1 MSLKNTAPQGV
12 AKAAL
17 SLSQA
22 AVNYG
27 GTLLYPDCHF
37 ARVCTDTRS
46 LSSGDLFVALRGEN
60 FDAHQF
66 LESAALKACG
76 MVVEQPDKRLA
87 IPQWVVPNTLLAL
100 GQLGALARNAF
111 KGPLIAITGS
121 GGKTT
126 VKEMLAVILRC
137 QGEVLATAG
146 NLNNHIGVP
155 QTLLKLQSEHQF
167 AVIEMGASAGGE
179 IDYLCSI
186 ARPTIA
192 VVTNVMPAHVAGFG
206 SLAGVAS
213 AKGEIYSGLDK
224 CGTAIL
230 NLDEPWYQ
238 QWRSSAHGIQAQSF
252 SVDNTTADFY
262 ASAVQFD
269 TEAYASFMLHSPLG
283 DIEIQLAIPGAHN
296 ISNALAA
303 AACAVAAGAD
313 LVSIAAGLAA
323 MAGAPG
329 RMERK
334 PGLCG
339 ARIIDDSYNANPG
352 SVKAAI
358 DALVAMPGKHL
369 LVLGDMGELGPKEKS
384 MHREIGVYARHAGVD
399 GLYTTGVLSAETAAG
414 FGEGSEHF
422 ADKAALSAALASQ
435 LNADAVVLVKGSRSA
450 AMEDVVAR
458 IIEEND

>member
-1 MSLKNTAPQGV
+1 MTIQRVTTTG
-12 AKAAL
+12 L

-46 LSSGDLFVALRGEN
+46 LASGDLFVALRGDN

-76 MVVEQPDKRLA
+76 MVVETPDKRLA
-87 IPQWVVPNTLLAL
+87 IPQWVVPNTVQAL
-100 GQLGALARNAF
+100 GQLAALARNTFA
-111 KGPLIAITGS
+111 GPLIAITGS

-137 QGEVLATAG
+137 KGEVLATAG

-155 QTLLKLQSEHQF
+155 QTLLKLQPEHQF

-230 NLDEPWYQ
+230 NLDEPWYE
-238 QWRSSAHGIQAQSF
+238 QWRGGAHGTHSQSF
-252 SVDNTTADFY
+252 SVDNSAADFY
-262 ASAVQFD
+262 TSAVQFD
-269 TEAYASFMLHSPLG
+269 TAGCASFMLHSPLG
-283 DIEIQLAIPGAHN
+283 EIEVQLAIPGAHN

-323 MAGAPG
+323 VAAAPG
-329 RMERK
+329 RMESK
-334 PGLCG
+334 PGIHG

-358 DALVAMPGKHL
+358 DALVTMPGRHL
-369 LVLGDMGELGPKEKS
+369 LVLGDMGELGPKEKA
-384 MHREIGVYARHAGVD
+384 MHREIGIYARNAGVE
-399 GLYTTGVLSAETAAG
+399 GLFTTGLLSAEIATA

-422 ADKAALSAALASQ
+422 ADKAALSVALNKQ
-435 LNADAVVLVKGSRSA
+435 LNSAAIVLVKGSRSA
-450 AMEDVVAR
+450 AMEEVVAQ

>member
-1 MSLKNTAPQGV
+1 MMLQRGSGQGV
-12 AKAAL
+12 AAL

-46 LSSGDLFVALRGEN
+46 LASGDLFVALRGDN

-76 MVVEQPDKRLA
+76 MVVERPDKRLA
-87 IPQWVVPNTLLAL
+87 IPQWVVPNTLQAL
-100 GQLGALARNAF
+100 GQLAVLARSAF
-111 KGPLIAITGS
+111 SGPLLAITGS

-137 QGEVLATAG
+137 KGAVLATEG

-155 QTLLKLQSEHQF
+155 QTLLKLQAQDQF
-167 AVIEMGASAGGE
+167 AVIEMGASASGE

-206 SLAGVAS
+206 SLGGVAS
-213 AKGEIYSGLDK
+213 AKGEIYRGLDK

-230 NLDEPWYQ
+230 NLDEPWYE
-238 QWRSSAHGIQAQSF
+238 QWRTSARGTHTQSF
-252 SVDNTTADFY
+252 SVANSAADFY

-269 TEAYASFMLHSPLG
+269 TEACAHFMLHSPLG
-283 DIEIQLAIPGAHN
+283 EIEIQLAVPGAHN
-296 ISNALAA
+296 IANALAA

-313 LVSIAAGLAA
+313 LVSIAVGLAA
-323 MAGAPG
+323 MTAAPG
-329 RMERK
+329 RMQRK
-334 PGLCG
+334 PGRCG
-339 ARIIDDSYNANPG
+339 ARVIDDSYNANPG
-352 SVKAAI
+352 SVQAAI
-358 DALVAMPGKHL
+358 DALVTMPGKHL
-369 LVLGDMGELGPKEKS
+369 LVLGDMGELGSKEKS
-384 MHREIGVYARHAGVD
+384 MHRDIGVYARNAGVD
-399 GLYTTGVLSAETAAG
+399 ALFTTGLLSAEMSVA
-414 FGEGSEHF
+414 FGKGAEHF
-422 ADKAALSAALASQ
+422 IDKAALSKALLQQ
-435 LNADAVVLVKGSRSA
+435 LEPDVVVLVKGSRSA
-450 AMEDVVAR
+450 AMEEVVAQ
-458 IIEEND
+458 IIEGNN

>member
-1 MSLKNTAPQGV
+1 MNSQSM
-12 AKAAL
+12 AAL

-27 GTLLYPDCHF
+27 GTLLYPDCRF
-37 ARVCTDTRS
+37 SSVCTDTRS
-46 LSSGDLFVALRGEN
+46 LASGDLFVALRGDN

-76 MVVEQPDKRLA
+76 MVVETPDKRLA
-87 IPQWVVPNTLLAL
+87 IPQWVVPNTVQAL
-100 GQLGALARNAF
+100 GQLGALARNTF
-111 KGPLIAITGS
+111 TGPLIAITGS

-137 QGEVLATAG
+137 KGEVLATAG

-155 QTLLKLQSEHQF
+155 QTLLRLQPEHQF

-206 SLAGVAS
+206 SLAGVAN

-230 NLDEPWYQ
+230 NLDEPWYE
-238 QWRSSAHGIQAQSF
+238 QWSRGAHGTHSQSF
-252 SVDNTTADFY
+252 SVDNQSADFY
-262 ASAVQFD
+262 ASNVQFD
-269 TEAYASFMLHSPLG
+269 TAACASFILHSPLG
-283 DIEIQLAIPGAHN
+283 EIEIQLAIPGAHN
-296 ISNALAA
+296 VSNALAA

-323 MAGAPG
+323 MAAAPG
-329 RMERK
+329 RMESK
-334 PGLCG
+334 PGIRG

-358 DALVAMPGKHL
+358 DALVAMPGRHL
-369 LVLGDMGELGPKEKS
+369 LVLGDMAELGPKEKA
-384 MHREIGVYARHAGVD
+384 MHREIGVYARKAGVG
-399 GLYTTGVLSAETAAG
+399 GLFTTGALSAETTFA
-414 FGEGSEHF
+414 FGECGEHF
-422 ADKAALSAALASQ
+422 VDKAALSTALIDQ
-435 LNADAVVLVKGSRSA
+435 LTSDVVVLVKGSRSA
-450 AMEDVVAR
+450 AMEDVVAH
-458 IIEEND
+458 IIEESD

>member
-1 MSLKNTAPQGV
+1 MSLQDTT
-12 AKAAL
+12 AL

-46 LSSGDLFVALRGEN
+46 LANGDLFVALRGDN

-76 MVVEQPDKRLA
+76 MVVETPDKRLA
-87 IPQWVVPNTLLAL
+87 IPQWVVPNTVQAL
-100 GQLGALARNAF
+100 GQLGALARNTF
-111 KGPLIAITGS
+111 SGPLRAITGS

-126 VKEMLAVILRC
+126 VKDMLAVILGC
-137 QGEVLATAG
+137 KGEVLATAG
-146 NLNNHIGVP
+146 NLNNQIGVP
-155 QTLLKLQSEHQF
+155 QTLLRLQAEHQF
-167 AVIEMGASAGGE
+167 AVVEMGASAGGE

-230 NLDEPWYQ
+230 NFDEPWYA
-238 QWRSSAHGIQAQSF
+238 QWRRGAHGTQSQSF
-252 SVDNTTADFY
+252 SVANSAADFY
-262 ASAVQFD
+262 ASNVQFN
-269 TEAYASFMLHSPLG
+269 TAACARFTLHSPLG
-283 DIEIQLAIPGAHN
+283 EIEIQLAIPGAHN

-313 LVSIAAGLAA
+313 LLSVAAGLAA
-323 MAGAPG
+323 MSAAPG
-329 RMERK
+329 RMQSK
-334 PGLCG
+334 PGIRG

-358 DALVAMPGKHL
+358 DALVAMPGRHL
-369 LVLGDMGELGPKEKS
+369 LVLGDMAELGPNEKS
-384 MHREIGVYARHAGVD
+384 MHREVGTYARHAGID
-399 GLYTTGVLSAETAAG
+399 GLFTTGDLSAETASA

-422 ADKAALSAALASQ
+422 ADKAALSAALNKQ
-435 LNADAVVLVKGSRSA
+435 LNSAATVLVKGSRSA
-450 AMEDVVAR
+450 AMEDVVAH
-458 IIEEND
+458 IIEENH

>member
-1 MSLKNTAPQGV
+1 MTLQGTARAG
-12 AKAAL
+12 L

-22 AVNYG
+22 AVAYG

-37 ARVCTDTRS
+37 SRVCTDTRS
-46 LSSGDLFVALRGEN
+46 LASGDLFVALRGDN

-76 MVVEQPDKRLA
+76 MVVESPDKRLA
-87 IPQWVVPNTLLAL
+87 IPQWVVPNTVQAL

-111 KGPLIAITGS
+111 TGPLIAITGS

-137 QGEVLATAG
+137 KGEVLATAG

-155 QTLLKLQSEHQF
+155 QTLLKLQPEHQY

-179 IDYLCSI
+179 IDYLCRI

-230 NLDEPWYQ
+230 NLDEPWYE
-238 QWRSSAHGIQAQSF
+238 QWRARVHGTHSYSF
-252 SVDNTTADFY
+252 SADNAAADFY
-262 ASAVQFD
+262 ASHVQFN
-269 TEAYASFMLHSPLG
+269 TEACASFILHSPLG
-283 DIEIQLAIPGAHN
+283 EIEIQLAIPGAHN
-296 ISNALAA
+296 VSNALAA
-303 AACAVAAGAD
+303 AACAVAAGTD

-323 MAGAPG
+323 MAAAPG
-329 RMERK
+329 RMESK
-334 PGLCG
+334 PGICG

-358 DALVAMPGKHL
+358 DALVAMPGRHL
-369 LVLGDMGELGPKEKS
+369 LVLGDMAELGPQETA
-384 MHREIGVYARHAGVD
+384 MHREVGVYARKAGVD
-399 GLYTTGVLSAETAAG
+399 KLYTTGVLSAEITAA
-414 FGEGSEHF
+414 FGEGGEHF
-422 ADKAALSAALASQ
+422 TDKVALSAVLGRQ
-435 LNADAVVLVKGSRSA
+435 LTSDAVVLVKGSRSA
-450 AMEDVVAR
+450 AMEEVVAQL
-458 IIEEND
+458 IEEND

>member
-1 MSLKNTAPQGV
+1 MSLQAMT
-12 AKAAL
+12 AL

-37 ARVCTDTRS
+37 SSVCTDTRS
-46 LSSGDLFVALRGEN
+46 LASGDLFVALRGDN

-76 MVVEQPDKRLA
+76 MVVETPDKRLA
-87 IPQWVVPNTLLAL
+87 IPQWVVPNTVQAL
-100 GQLGALARNAF
+100 GQLGALARNTF
-111 KGPLIAITGS
+111 TGPLIAITGS

-137 QGEVLATAG
+137 KGEVLATAG

-155 QTLLKLQSEHQF
+155 QTLLRLQPKHQF

-206 SLAGVAS
+206 SLAGVAR

-230 NLDEPWYQ
+230 NLDEPWYA
-238 QWRSSAHGIQAQSF
+238 QWRRGAHGTHSQSF
-252 SVDNTTADFY
+252 SVENSAADFY
-262 ASAVQFD
+262 ASDVQFN
-269 TEAYASFMLHSPLG
+269 TAACARFTLHSPLG
-283 DIEIQLAIPGAHN
+283 EIEIQLAIPGAHN

-313 LVSIAAGLAA
+313 LVSVAAGLAE
-323 MAGAPG
+323 MAAPPG
-329 RMERK
+329 RMENK
-334 PGLCG
+334 SGICG
-339 ARIIDDSYNANPG
+339 SRVIDDSYNANPG

-358 DALVAMPGKHL
+358 DALVAMPGRHL
-369 LVLGDMGELGPKEKS
+369 LVLGDMAELGPSEKS
-384 MHREIGVYARHAGVD
+384 MHREIGAYARNAGID
-399 GLYTTGVLSAETAAG
+399 GLFTTGVLSAESASA

-422 ADKAALSAALASQ
+422 ADKAALTAALSEQ
-435 LNADAVVLVKGSRSA
+435 LNSAAVVLVKGSRSA
-450 AMEDVVAR
+450 AMEDVVAD

>member
-1 MSLKNTAPQGV
+1 MTTMT
-12 AKAAL
+12 L

-22 AVNYG
+22 ALTYG

-37 ARVCTDTRS
+37 SRICTDTRA
-46 LSSGDLFVALRGEN
+46 LANGDLFVALRGVN

-76 MVVEQPDKRLA
+76 MVVERPDKRLA
-87 IPQWVVPNTLLAL
+87 IPQWVVPNTTQAL
-100 GQLGALARNAF
+100 GQLAALARNAF
-111 KGPLIAITGS
+111 SGPLIGITGS

-137 QGEVLATAG
+137 KGEVLATAG

-155 QTLLKLQSEHQF
+155 QTLLKLQPEHQY
-167 AVIEMGASAGGE
+167 AVIEMGASAAGE

-192 VVTNVMPAHVAGFG
+192 VVSNVMPAHVAGFG

-213 AKGEIYSGLDK
+213 AKGEIYRGLDK
-224 CGTAIL
+224 SGTAIL
-230 NLDEPWYQ
+230 NLDEPWYE
-238 QWRSSAHGIQAQSF
+238 QWRTGAHGTQSLSF
-252 SVDNTTADFY
+252 SVDNKAADFY

-269 TEAYASFMLHSPLG
+269 TAACASFTLHSPLG
-283 DIEIQLAIPGAHN
+283 EIEIQLAIAGAHN

-313 LVSIAAGLAA
+313 LVSIGAGLAA
-323 MAGAPG
+323 MAAAPG
-329 RMERK
+329 RMESKAGRH
-334 PGLCG
+334 G

-352 SVKAAI
+352 SVVAAI
-358 DALVAMPGKHL
+358 DALVTMPGRHL
-369 LVLGDMGELGPKEKS
+369 LVLGDMGELGPKEKA
-384 MHREIGVYARHAGVD
+384 MHRDIGVYARNAGVD
-399 GLYTTGVLSAETAAG
+399 ALFTTGPLSVETAAG
-414 FGEGSEHF
+414 FGVGGEYFS
-422 ADKAALSAALASQ
+422 DKSTLGAALSRQ
-435 LNADAVVLVKGSRSA
+435 LKADAVVLVKGSRSA
-450 AMEDVVAR
+450 AMEEVVAQ

>member
-1 MSLKNTAPQGV
+1 MSSQSM
-12 AKAAL
+12 AAL

-46 LSSGDLFVALRGEN
+46 LASGDLFVALRGDN

-76 MVVEQPDKRLA
+76 MVVETPDKRLA
-87 IPQWVVPNTLLAL
+87 IPQWVVPNTVQAL

-111 KGPLIAITGS
+111 AGPLIAITGS

-137 QGEVLATAG
+137 KGEVLATAG

-155 QTLLKLQSEHQF
+155 QTLLRLQPEHQF

-230 NLDEPWYQ
+230 NLDELWYE
-238 QWRSSAHGIQAQSF
+238 QWLRGAHGIHSQSF
-252 SVDNTTADFY
+252 SVENSSADFY
-262 ASAVQFD
+262 TSAVQFN
-269 TEAYASFMLHSPLG
+269 TEACASFILHSPLG
-283 DIEIQLAIPGAHN
+283 EIEIQLAIPGAHN

-303 AACAVAAGAD
+303 AACAVEAGAD

-323 MAGAPG
+323 MAAAPG

-334 PGLCG
+334 SGLCG

-352 SVKAAI
+352 SVVAAI

-369 LVLGDMGELGPKEKS
+369 LVLGDMAELGPKEKA
-384 MHREIGVYARHAGVD
+384 MHREIGVYARNAGID
-399 GLYTTGVLSAETAAG
+399 GLFTTGVLSAETASA
-414 FGEGSEHF
+414 FGEDSGHF
-422 ADKAALSAALASQ
+422 ADKAALSAALSKQ
-435 LNADAVVLVKGSRSA
+435 LNSDAVVLVKGSRSA
-450 AMEDVVAR
+450 AMDEVVAQ
-458 IIEEND
+458 IIEENN

>member
-1 MSLKNTAPQGV
+1 MSSQST
-12 AKAAL
+12 AL

-37 ARVCTDTRS
+37 SRVCTDTRS
-46 LSSGDLFVALRGEN
+46 LANGDLFVALRGEN

-76 MVVEQPDKRLA
+76 MVVESPDKSLA
-87 IPQWVVPNTLLAL
+87 IPQWVVPDTVQAL
-100 GQLGALARNAF
+100 GQLAALARNTF
-111 KGPLIAITGS
+111 TGPLIAITGS

-137 QGEVLATAG
+137 SGEVLATAG

-155 QTLLKLQSEHQF
+155 QTLLKLQPEHQF

-230 NLDEPWYQ
+230 NLDEPWYE
-238 QWRSSAHGIQAQSF
+238 QWHRGAQGTHSQSF
-252 SVDNTTADFY
+252 SVDNNSADFY
-262 ASAVQFD
+262 ASAVQFN
-269 TEAYASFMLHSPLG
+269 TEACASFILHSSLG
-283 DIEIQLAIPGAHN
+283 EIDIQLAIPGAHN

-323 MAGAPG
+323 MAAAPG

-334 PGLCG
+334 AGLSG

-352 SVKAAI
+352 SVVAAI

-369 LVLGDMGELGPKEKS
+369 LVLGDMAELGPKEKA
-384 MHREIGVYARHAGVD
+384 MHREVGVYARKAGVD
-399 GLYTTGVLSAETAAG
+399 GLFTTGVLSAEIASA

-422 ADKAALSAALASQ
+422 ADKATLSTALVGQ
-435 LNADAVVLVKGSRSA
+435 LKGDVVVLVKGSRSA
-450 AMEDVVAR
+450 AMEDVVAQ

>member
-1 MSLKNTAPQGV
+1 MSSQST
-12 AKAAL
+12 AL

-37 ARVCTDTRS
+37 SRVCTDTRS
-46 LSSGDLFVALRGEN
+46 LANGDLFVALRGEN

-76 MVVEQPDKRLA
+76 MVVESPDKSLA
-87 IPQWVVPNTLLAL
+87 IPQWVVPDTVQAL
-100 GQLGALARNAF
+100 GQLAALARNTF
-111 KGPLIAITGS
+111 TGPLIAITGS

-137 QGEVLATAG
+137 SGEVLATAG

-155 QTLLKLQSEHQF
+155 QTLLKLQPEHQF

-230 NLDEPWYQ
+230 NLDEPWYE
-238 QWRSSAHGIQAQSF
+238 QWHRCAQGTHSQSF
-252 SVDNTTADFY
+252 SVDNNSADFY
-262 ASAVQFD
+262 ASAVQFN
-269 TEAYASFMLHSPLG
+269 TEACASFILHSSLG
-283 DIEIQLAIPGAHN
+283 EIDIQLAIPGAHN

-323 MAGAPG
+323 MAAAPG

-334 PGLCG
+334 AGLSG
-339 ARIIDDSYNANPG
+339 TRIIDDSYNANPG
-352 SVKAAI
+352 SVVAAI

-369 LVLGDMGELGPKEKS
+369 LVLGDMAELGPKEKA
-384 MHREIGVYARHAGVD
+384 MHREVGVYARKAGVD
-399 GLYTTGVLSAETAAG
+399 GLFTTGVLSAEIASA

-422 ADKAALSAALASQ
+422 ADKATLSTALVGQ
-435 LNADAVVLVKGSRSA
+435 LKGDVVVLVKGSRSA
-450 AMEDVVAR
+450 AMEDVVAQ

>member
-1 MSLKNTAPQGV
+1 MSLQTMAR
-12 AKAAL
+12 L

-37 ARVCTDTRS
+37 SRVCTDTRS
-46 LSSGDLFVALRGEN
+46 LVSGDLFVALRGDH

-66 LESAALKACG
+66 LQSAAQKACG
-76 MVVEQPDKRLA
+76 MVVETPDKCLA
-87 IPQWVVPNTLLAL
+87 IPQWVVPNTLRAL

-111 KGPLIAITGS
+111 TGPLIGITGS

-126 VKEMLAVILRC
+126 VKDMLAVILRC
-137 QGEVLATAG
+137 KGEVLATAG

-155 QTLLKLQSEHQF
+155 QTLLRLQPEHKF

-179 IDYLCSI
+179 IEYLCSI

-206 SLAGVAS
+206 SLAGVAR

-230 NLDEPWYQ
+230 NLDEPWYE
-238 QWRSSAHGIQAQSF
+238 QWCRGAHGTHIQSF
-252 SVDNTTADFY
+252 SVENSAADFY
-262 ASAVQFD
+262 TSKVQFN
-269 TEAYASFMLHSPLG
+269 TEACASFILHSPLG
-283 DIEIQLAIPGAHN
+283 EIEIQLAIPGAHN

-303 AACAVAAGAD
+303 AACAVTAGAD
-313 LVSIAAGLAA
+313 LVSVAAGLAA
-323 MAGAPG
+323 MAAAPG
-329 RMERK
+329 RMENK
-334 PGLCG
+334 PGIHG

-358 DALVAMPGKHL
+358 DALVAMPGEHL
-369 LVLGDMGELGPKEKS
+369 LVLGDMAELGTNEKT
-384 MHREIGVYARHAGVD
+384 MHREIGAYARNAGID
-399 GLYTTGVLSAETAAG
+399 RLFTTGVLSAETGSA

-422 ADKAALSAALASQ
+422 ADKAALSAALSEQ
-435 LNADAVVLVKGSRSA
+435 LNSAVAVLVKGSRSA
-450 AMEDVVAR
+450 AMEDVVAQ

>member
-1 MSLKNTAPQGV
+1 MSSQSHT
-12 AKAAL
+12 AL

-37 ARVCTDTRS
+37 ASVCTDTRS
-46 LSSGDLFVALRGEN
+46 LASGDLFVALRGEN

-76 MVVEQPDKRLA
+76 MVVETPDKSLA
-87 IPQWVVPNTLLAL
+87 IPQWVVPNTVQAL
-100 GQLGALARNAF
+100 GQLAALARNTFA
-111 KGPLIAITGS
+111 GPLIAITGS

-126 VKEMLAVILRC
+126 VKDMLAVILRC
-137 QGEVLATAG
+137 SGEVLATAG

-155 QTLLKLQSEHQF
+155 QTLLKLQPEHQF

-206 SLAGVAS
+206 SLVGVAS

-230 NLDEPWYQ
+230 NLDEPWYE
-238 QWRSSAHGIQAQSF
+238 QWHRGAHGTHSQSF
-252 SVDNTTADFY
+252 SVDNKAADFY
-262 ASAVQFD
+262 TSNVQFD
-269 TEAYASFMLHSPLG
+269 TEACASFILHSPLG
-283 DIEIQLAIPGAHN
+283 EIEIQLAISGAHN

-323 MAGAPG
+323 MAAAPG

-334 PGLCG
+334 AGLSG

-352 SVKAAI
+352 SVVAAI

-369 LVLGDMGELGPKEKS
+369 LVLGDMAELGPKEKA
-384 MHREIGVYARHAGVD
+384 MHREVGVYARKAGVD
-399 GLYTTGVLSAETAAG
+399 GLFTTGVLSAETASA

-422 ADKAALSAALASQ
+422 ADKATLCTALIGQ
-435 LNADAVVLVKGSRSA
+435 LNSNAVVLVKGSRSA
-450 AMEDVVAR
+450 AMEDVVAQ

>member
-1 MSLKNTAPQGV
+1 MSLQNIAP
-12 AKAAL
+12 L

-37 ARVCTDTRS
+37 SNVCTDTRS
-46 LSSGDLFVALRGEN
+46 LANGDLFVALRGDN

-76 MVVEQPDKRLA
+76 MVVEAPDKRLA
-87 IPQWVVPNTLLAL
+87 IPQWVVPNTVQAL
-100 GQLGALARNAF
+100 GQLGALARNRF
-111 KGPLIAITGS
+111 TGPLIAITGS

-126 VKEMLAVILRC
+126 VKDMLAVILRC

-155 QTLLKLQSEHQF
+155 QTLLRLQAEHQF
-167 AVIEMGASAGGE
+167 AVIEMGASGGGE

-213 AKGEIYSGLDK
+213 AKGEIYSGLDN
-224 CGTAIL
+224 CGIAIL
-230 NLDEPWYQ
+230 NFDEPWYG
-238 QWRSSAHGIQAQSF
+238 QWRRRAHGTHCQSF
-252 SVDNTTADFY
+252 SVENSAADFY
-262 ASAVQFD
+262 ASNVQFN
-269 TEAYASFMLHSPLG
+269 TAACARFMLHSPLG
-283 DIEIQLAIPGAHN
+283 EIEIQLAIPGAHN

-313 LVSIAAGLAA
+313 LVSIAAGLAC
-323 MAGAPG
+323 MAAAPG
-329 RMERK
+329 RMESK
-334 PGLCG
+334 PGVFG
-339 ARIIDDSYNANPG
+339 ARVIDDSYNANPG

-358 DALVAMPGKHL
+358 DALVAMPGRHL
-369 LVLGDMGELGPKEKS
+369 LVLGDMAELGPKEKV
-384 MHREIGVYARHAGVD
+384 MHREMGVYARNAGID
-399 GLYTTGVLSAETAAG
+399 RLFTTGVLSAETAAA

-422 ADKAALSAALASQ
+422 ADKDMLSVALSKQ
-435 LNADAVVLVKGSRSA
+435 LNSAATVLVKGSRSA
-450 AMEDVVAR
+450 AMEDVVAQ

>member
-1 MSLKNTAPQGV
+1 MSLQDTT
-12 AKAAL
+12 AL

-46 LSSGDLFVALRGEN
+46 LANGDLFVALRGDN

-76 MVVEQPDKRLA
+76 MVVETPDKRLA
-87 IPQWVVPNTLLAL
+87 IPQWVVPNTVQAL
-100 GQLGALARNAF
+100 GQLGALARNTF
-111 KGPLIAITGS
+111 SGPLIAITGS

-126 VKEMLAVILRC
+126 VKDMLAVILGC
-137 QGEVLATAG
+137 KGEVLATAG
-146 NLNNHIGVP
+146 NLNNQIGVP
-155 QTLLKLQSEHQF
+155 QTLLRLQAEHQF
-167 AVIEMGASAGGE
+167 AVVEMGASAGGE

-230 NLDEPWYQ
+230 NFDEPWYA
-238 QWRSSAHGIQAQSF
+238 QWRRGAHGTQSQSF
-252 SVDNTTADFY
+252 SVANSAADFY
-262 ASAVQFD
+262 ASNVQFN
-269 TEAYASFMLHSPLG
+269 TAACARFTLHSPLG
-283 DIEIQLAIPGAHN
+283 EIEIQLAIPGAHN

-313 LVSIAAGLAA
+313 LLSVAAGLAA
-323 MAGAPG
+323 MSAAPG
-329 RMERK
+329 RMQSK
-334 PGLCG
+334 PGIRG

-358 DALVAMPGKHL
+358 DALVAMPGRHL
-369 LVLGDMGELGPKEKS
+369 LVLGDMAELGPNEKS
-384 MHREIGVYARHAGVD
+384 MHREVGTYARHAGID
-399 GLYTTGVLSAETAAG
+399 GLFTTGDLSAETASA

-422 ADKAALSAALASQ
+422 ADKTALSAALNKQ
-435 LNADAVVLVKGSRSA
+435 LNSAATVLVKGSRSA
-450 AMEDVVAR
+450 AMEDVVAH
-458 IIEEND
+458 IIEENH

>member
-1 MSLKNTAPQGV
+1 MSSQSNT
-12 AKAAL
+12 AL

-37 ARVCTDTRS
+37 ASVCTDTRS
-46 LSSGDLFVALRGEN
+46 LASGDLFVALRGEN

-76 MVVEQPDKRLA
+76 MVVERPDKSLA
-87 IPQWVVPNTLLAL
+87 IPQWVVPNTVQAL
-100 GQLGALARNAF
+100 GQLAALARNTF
-111 KGPLIAITGS
+111 TGPLIAITGS

-137 QGEVLATAG
+137 KGEVLATAG

-155 QTLLKLQSEHQF
+155 QTLLKLQPEHQF
-167 AVIEMGASAGGE
+167 AVIEMGASASGE

-206 SLAGVAS
+206 SL
-213 AKGEIYSGLDK
+213 
-224 CGTAIL
+224 IL
-230 NLDEPWYQ
+230 NLDEAWHE
-238 QWRSSAHGIQAQSF
+238 QWRRGTRGTHSQSF
-252 SVDNTTADFY
+252 SVDNNSADFY

-269 TEAYASFMLHSPLG
+269 TEACASFILHSPLG
-283 DIEIQLAIPGAHN
+283 EIEIQLAIPGAHN

-303 AACAVAAGAD
+303 AACAVAAEAD

-323 MAGAPG
+323 MAAAPG

-334 PGLCG
+334 AGLSG

-352 SVKAAI
+352 SVVAAI

-369 LVLGDMGELGPKEKS
+369 LVLGDMAELGPKEKA
-384 MHREIGVYARHAGVD
+384 MHREVGVYARKAGVD
-399 GLYTTGVLSAETAAG
+399 GLLTTGVLSAEIASA

-422 ADKAALSAALASQ
+422 ADKATLSTALVGQ
-435 LNADAVVLVKGSRSA
+435 LNSNAVVLVKGSRSA
-450 AMEDVVAR
+450 AMEDVVAQ

>member
-1 MSLKNTAPQGV
+1 MSLQTMTS
-12 AKAAL
+12 L

-37 ARVCTDTRS
+37 SRVCTDTRS
-46 LSSGDLFVALRGEN
+46 LVSGDLFVALRGDN

-76 MVVEQPDKRLA
+76 MVVETPDKRLA
-87 IPQWVVPNTLLAL
+87 IPQWVVPNTVQAL
-100 GQLGALARNAF
+100 GQLGALARRTF
-111 KGPLIAITGS
+111 TGPLIAITGS

-126 VKEMLAVILRC
+126 VKDMLAVILRC
-137 QGEVLATAG
+137 KGEVLATAG
-146 NLNNHIGVP
+146 NLNNHVGVP
-155 QTLLKLQSEHQF
+155 QTLLRLQTRHQL
-167 AVIEMGASAGGE
+167 AVIEMGASARGE

-230 NLDEPWYQ
+230 NLDEPWYG
-238 QWRSSAHGIQAQSF
+238 QWRRRAHGIYCQSF
-252 SVDNTTADFY
+252 SVENSAADFY
-262 ASAVQFD
+262 ASNVQFN
-269 TEAYASFMLHSPLG
+269 TAACARFMLHSPLG
-283 DIEIQLAIPGAHN
+283 RIEIQLAIPGAHN

-303 AACAVAAGAD
+303 AACAVAAGVD

-323 MAGAPG
+323 MEAAPG
-329 RMERK
+329 RMESK
-334 PGLCG
+334 PGLRG

-369 LVLGDMGELGPKEKS
+369 LVLGDMAELGPGEKA
-384 MHREIGVYARHAGVD
+384 MHREIGAYADNAGID
-399 GLYTTGVLSAETAAG
+399 RLFTTGVLSVETVSA
-414 FGEGSEHF
+414 FGEGGEHF
-422 ADKAALSAALASQ
+422 ADKAALSAALSEH
-435 LNADAVVLVKGSRSA
+435 LNSAVVVLVKGSRSA
-450 AMEDVVAR
+450 AMEDVVAH

>member
-1 MSLKNTAPQGV
+1 MSLQDTT
-12 AKAAL
+12 AL

-46 LSSGDLFVALRGEN
+46 LANGDLFVALRGDN

-76 MVVEQPDKRLA
+76 MVVETPDKRLA
-87 IPQWVVPNTLLAL
+87 IPQWVVPNTVQAL
-100 GQLGALARNAF
+100 GQLGALARNTF
-111 KGPLIAITGS
+111 SGPLIAITGS

-126 VKEMLAVILRC
+126 VKDMLAVILGC
-137 QGEVLATAG
+137 KGEVLATAG
-146 NLNNHIGVP
+146 NLNNQIGVP
-155 QTLLKLQSEHQF
+155 QTLLRLQAEHQF
-167 AVIEMGASAGGE
+167 AVVEMGASAGGE

-230 NLDEPWYQ
+230 NFDEPWYA
-238 QWRSSAHGIQAQSF
+238 QWRRGAHGTQSQSF
-252 SVDNTTADFY
+252 SVANSAADFY
-262 ASAVQFD
+262 ASNVQFN
-269 TEAYASFMLHSPLG
+269 TAACARFTLHSPLG
-283 DIEIQLAIPGAHN
+283 EIEIQLAIPGAHN

-313 LVSIAAGLAA
+313 LLSVAAGLAA
-323 MAGAPG
+323 MSAAPG
-329 RMERK
+329 RMQSK
-334 PGLCG
+334 PGIRG

-358 DALVAMPGKHL
+358 DALVAMPGRHL
-369 LVLGDMGELGPKEKS
+369 LVLGDMAELGPNEKS
-384 MHREIGVYARHAGVD
+384 MHREVGTYARHAGID
-399 GLYTTGVLSAETAAG
+399 GLFTTGDLSAETASA

-422 ADKAALSAALASQ
+422 ADKAALSAALNKQ
-435 LNADAVVLVKGSRSA
+435 LNSAATVLVKGSRSA
-450 AMEDVVAR
+450 AMEDVVAH
-458 IIEEND
+458 IIEENH

>member
-1 MSLKNTAPQGV
+1 MMTAG
-12 AKAAL
+12 L

-22 AVNYG
+22 AITYG

-46 LSSGDLFVALRGEN
+46 LASGDLFVALRGEN

-76 MVVEQPDKRLA
+76 MVVEKPNKCLA
-87 IPQWVVPNTLLAL
+87 IPQWVVPNTLQAL
-100 GQLGALARNAF
+100 GQLAALARKPF
-111 KGPLIAITGS
+111 TGPLIAITGS

-126 VKEMLAVILRC
+126 VKDMLAVILRC
-137 QGEVLATAG
+137 KGEVLATQG

-155 QTLLKLQSEHQF
+155 QTLLGLQAKHQY
-167 AVIEMGASAGGE
+167 AVIEMGASAAGE

-192 VVTNVMPAHVAGFG
+192 VVTNVMPAHVASFG

-213 AKGEIYSGLDK
+213 AKGEIYRGLDSA
-224 CGTAIL
+224 GTAIL
-230 NLDEPWYQ
+230 NLDEPWYE
-238 QWRSSAHGIQAQSF
+238 QWRSGAHGIHNLSF
-252 SVDNTTADFY
+252 SVANSAADFY
-262 ASAVQFD
+262 PSNVQFD
-269 TEAYASFMLHSPLG
+269 IEACASFTLHSPLG
-283 DIEIQLAIPGAHN
+283 EIDIKLAIPGAHN

-313 LVSIAAGLAA
+313 LVAIAAGLAA
-323 MAGAPG
+323 MVAAPG
-329 RMERK
+329 RMQRK
-334 PGLCG
+334 AGSGG

-358 DALVAMPGKHL
+358 DALVAMPGKHY
-369 LVLGDMGELGPKEKS
+369 LVLGDMGELGPQEKA
-384 MHREIGVYARHAGVD
+384 MHREVGDYARNAGVD
-399 GLYTTGVLSAETAAG
+399 GLYTSGPLSAETTAA
-414 FGEGSEHF
+414 FGAGGEHF
-422 ADKAALSAALASQ
+422 ATKADLAQALLPR

-450 AMEDVVAR
+450 AMEEVVAH

>member
-1 MSLKNTAPQGV
+1 MRDAG
-12 AKAAL
+12 L

-37 ARVCTDTRS
+37 VRVCTDTRS
-46 LSSGDLFVALRGEN
+46 LANGDLFVALRGDN

-87 IPQWVVPNTLLAL
+87 IPQWVVPNTVQAL

-111 KGPLIAITGS
+111 NGPLIAITGS

-137 QGEVLATAG
+137 KGEVLATAG

-155 QTLLKLQSEHQF
+155 QTLLKLQPEHQF

-206 SLAGVAS
+206 SLAGVAN

-224 CGTAIL
+224 CGTAII
-230 NLDEPWYQ
+230 NLDEPWYE
-238 QWRSSAHGIQAQSF
+238 QWRSGAHGIESQSF
-252 SVDNTTADFY
+252 SVDNSAADFY
-262 ASAVQFD
+262 ASAVKFD
-269 TEAYASFMLHSPLG
+269 TEACASFILHSPLG
-283 DIEIQLAIPGAHN
+283 DIEIQLTIPGAHN

-303 AACAVAAGAD
+303 AACAVVAGAD

-323 MAGAPG
+323 MAAAPG

-334 PGLCG
+334 PGIRG
-339 ARIIDDSYNANPG
+339 ARVIDDSYNANPG

-369 LVLGDMGELGPKEKS
+369 LVLGDMAELGSKEKS
-384 MHREIGVYARHAGVD
+384 MHRDIGVYARNAGVD
-399 GLYTTGVLSAETAAG
+399 GLYTTGVLSAEIAAA

-422 ADKAALSAALASQ
+422 TDKVALSTALGSQ
-435 LNADAVVLVKGSRSA
+435 LNTDAVVLVKGSRSA
-450 AMEDVVAR
+450 AMEDVVAQ

>member
-1 MSLKNTAPQGV
+1 MSAQSMTV
-12 AKAAL
+12 L

-46 LSSGDLFVALRGEN
+46 LASGDLFVALRGDN

-76 MVVEQPDKRLA
+76 MVVETPDKRLA
-87 IPQWVVPNTLLAL
+87 IPQWVVPNTVQAL
-100 GQLGALARNAF
+100 GQLAALARNTF
-111 KGPLIAITGS
+111 TGPLIAITGS

-137 QGEVLATAG
+137 KGEVLATAG

-155 QTLLKLQSEHQF
+155 QTLLKLQPEHQF

-230 NLDEPWYQ
+230 NLDEPWYE
-238 QWRSSAHGIQAQSF
+238 QWLAGAHGTQSRSF
-252 SVDNTTADFY
+252 SADNSAADFY
-262 ASAVQFD
+262 ASNVQFD
-269 TEAYASFMLHSPLG
+269 TAACASFMLHSPLG

-323 MAGAPG
+323 MAAAPG
-329 RMERK
+329 RMESK
-334 PGLCG
+334 PGIHG

-358 DALVAMPGKHL
+358 DALVSMPGKHL
-369 LVLGDMGELGPKEKS
+369 LVLGDMGELGPKEKA
-384 MHREIGVYARHAGVD
+384 MHREIGVYARNAGVD
-399 GLYTTGVLSAETAAG
+399 GLFTTGLLSAETAFA

-422 ADKAALSAALASQ
+422 ADKTALSAALSEQ
-435 LNADAVVLVKGSRSA
+435 LNSAAIVLVKGSRSA
-450 AMEDVVAR
+450 AMEEVVAQL
-458 IIEEND
+458 IEEND

>member
-1 MSLKNTAPQGV
+1 LQDTT
-12 AKAAL
+12 AL

-46 LSSGDLFVALRGEN
+46 LANGDLFVALRGDN

-76 MVVEQPDKRLA
+76 MVVETPDKRLA
-87 IPQWVVPNTLLAL
+87 IPQWVVPNTVQAL
-100 GQLGALARNAF
+100 GQLGALARNTF
-111 KGPLIAITGS
+111 SGPLIAITGS

-126 VKEMLAVILRC
+126 VKDMLAVILGC
-137 QGEVLATAG
+137 KGEVLATAG
-146 NLNNHIGVP
+146 NLNNQIGVP
-155 QTLLKLQSEHQF
+155 QTLLRLQAEHQF
-167 AVIEMGASAGGE
+167 AVVEMGASAGGE

-230 NLDEPWYQ
+230 NFDEPWYA
-238 QWRSSAHGIQAQSF
+238 QWRRGAHGTQSQSF
-252 SVDNTTADFY
+252 SVANSAADFY
-262 ASAVQFD
+262 ASNVQFN
-269 TEAYASFMLHSPLG
+269 TAACARFTLHSPLG
-283 DIEIQLAIPGAHN
+283 EIEIQLAIPGAHN

-313 LVSIAAGLAA
+313 LLSVAAGLAA
-323 MAGAPG
+323 MSAAPG
-329 RMERK
+329 RMQSK
-334 PGLCG
+334 PGIRG

-358 DALVAMPGKHL
+358 DALVAMPGRHL
-369 LVLGDMGELGPKEKS
+369 LVLGDMAELGPNEKS
-384 MHREIGVYARHAGVD
+384 MHREVGTYARHAGID
-399 GLYTTGVLSAETAAG
+399 GLFTTGDLSAETASA

-422 ADKAALSAALASQ
+422 ADKAALSAALNKQ
-435 LNADAVVLVKGSRSA
+435 LNSAATVLVKGSRSA
-450 AMEDVVAR
+450 AMEDVVAH
-458 IIEEND
+458 IIEENH